1 MCNTTTGR
9 REIIRE
15 MLRQAATAFCNLQ
28 VTEFLKVSK
37 FFFQLFA
44 KFSRLTPGISMPLYN
59 LIYGVYR
66 KP

>member
-9 REIIRE
+9 KEND
-15 MLRQAATAFCNLQ
+15 TTSCHGFLQ
-28 VTEFLKVSK
+28 LASNKNFKSFKVV
-37 FFFQLFA
+37 FFRLFA